1 MQNLLIYLTEVSLCM
16 TLFYLFYCF
25 LLQKQTSLQWNRWYL
40 LGGSLTALVLPLLQV
55 PIIYQTVN
63 EPPAWSFILQTISIE
78 AEANEQLQQ
87 HIGMVEVLVI
97 IYFTGVLL
105 FALRF
110 IGQLWSFAHFV
121 RKHKANRIFSEKGYY
136 LIETQQL
143 PTFSFLKYLV
153 INTQQLSK
161 LEKEQILLHE
171 EAHIKQQHSYD
182 ILLLEVLK
190 IIFWFNPIVYL
201 YQQKLQEVHEYLAD
215 SAVLKQYP
223 QNRKKYAQLIVQQAI
238 HCNVVHI
245 SNHFSKHQI
254 KKRILMMKN
263 TQTQTRALWT
273 YFLAIPLLG
282 LSFLLF
288 SCSETEPLE
297 AKTPISEVVKNK
309 MAEDS
314 GDKVYQEV
322 DQMPE
327 FEGGFEGLIKFM
339 IDNVKYPKSAHDEK
353 IEGKSFVSFVIN
365 EKGEVTNAKVTKGF
379 NSECD
384 AEALRVVNV
393 MPNWTPGM
401 HNGEKVKVEMTLPI
415 NFKMK

>member
-25 LLQKQTSLQWNRWYL
+25 LLQKQTSLQWNRCFL
-40 LGGSLTALVLPLLQV
+40 LLSAVTALILPLLQIPLV
-55 PIIYQTVN
+55 YGDQAIADA
-63 EPPAWSFILQTISIE
+63 PAWSYVLQSISIE
-78 AEANEQLQQ
+78 AEASQRLQQ
-87 HIGMVEVLVI
+87 NMGLVEVLSI

-105 FALRF
+105 FSFRLL
-110 IGQLWSFAHFV
+110 GQLWSFGHFV
-121 RKHKANRIFSEKGYY
+121 QKHKANSIVSEKGYY

-153 INTQQLSK
+153 INTQQLSQ
-161 LEKEQILLHE
+161 LAKEQILLHE
-171 EAHIKQQHSYD
+171 EAHIEQQHSYD

-190 IIFWFNPIVYL
+190 VVCWFNPIVYL

-215 SAVLKQYP
+215 SVVLKQYP
-223 QNRKKYAQLIVQQAI
+223 QNRKTYAQLIVQQAI
-238 HCNVVHI
+238 HCNVIQI

-263 TQTQTRALWT
+263 TQTQNRTLWT

-288 SCSETEPLE
+288 SCSEAESVE
-297 AKTPISEVVKNK
+297 KQTPISEVVADKG
-309 MAEDS
+309 E
-314 GDKVYQEV
+314 GDVYQEV

-327 FEGGFEGLIKFM
+327 FAGGFEALVKFM
-339 IDNVKYPKSAHDEK
+339 IDNVKYPKAPHDAK

-379 NSECD
+379 HPECD
-384 AEALRVVNV
+384 AEALRVINA

-401 HNGEKVKVEMTLPI
+401 NKGEKVKVELTLPI
-415 NFKMK
+415 NFQLN